1 MKGELGHCWHC
12 WFLLKT
18 SEELLKKW
26 IWKKQTRA
34 YARSEKDSG
43 SMLTFLS
50 FFLLSKV
57 RFLFDKPVIH
67 ACQVF
72 LFTISI
78 WVESSPTIKLHYSQR
93 MEYTARFWIHV
104 KTSGMCL
111 VAVCLRV
118 KNSLGVTWIYLPLVI
133 LRKLHQ
139 IYEEKFER
147 KKNGSRFGSS
157 LRSACHAIIWL
168 RSHTNWARKRKLE
181 SAPRLA
187 SFFEMTLSLSKY
199 ANRCISFPD
208 KSLFAYNFS
217 LLLDRF
223 IMKVYIF
230 ENVRFAQHIYRL
242 EICEK
247 DV

>member
-1 MKGELGHCWHC
+1 
-12 WFLLKT
+12 
-18 SEELLKKW
+18 
-26 IWKKQTRA
+26 
-34 YARSEKDSG
+34 
-43 SMLTFLS
+43 
-50 FFLLSKV
+50 
-57 RFLFDKPVIH
+57 
-67 ACQVF
+67 
-72 LFTISI
+72 
-78 WVESSPTIKLHYSQR
+78 

-104 KTSGMCL
+104 KTSGMCW

-118 KNSLGVTWIYLPLVI
+118 KNSLGVTWIYLPLAPSKVEPI
-133 LRKLHQ
+133 LQGK
-139 IYEEKFER
+139 IWK